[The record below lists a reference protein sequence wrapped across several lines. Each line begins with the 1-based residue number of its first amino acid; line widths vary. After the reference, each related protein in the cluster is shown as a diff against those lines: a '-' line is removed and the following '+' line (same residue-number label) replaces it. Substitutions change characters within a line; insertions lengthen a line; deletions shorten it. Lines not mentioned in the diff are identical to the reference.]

1 VDARDQAMATE
12 AEQLYELIANGTND
26 DVLELASFEHDR
38 EEPVEVDVQT
48 VAVELARRRSALDD
62 GIPRY
67 SPALPRTAL
76 PEPCTCTRCA
86 IAAKLAIAGALI
98 DPAGWL
104 QKERMRLV
112 RHRAPAH
119 RASH

>member
-1 VDARDQAMATE
+1 MATE
-12 AEQLYELIANGTND
+12 AELLYELIANGTND

-38 EEPVEVDVQT
+38 EEPDEVDVQT
-48 VAVELARRRSALDD
+48 VAAELARRRAALDD

-76 PEPCTCTRCA
+76 PEACTCARCA
-86 IAAKLAIAGALI
+86 IAVKLAIAGALI

-112 RHRAPAH
+112 RQRAPAH
-119 RASH
+119 RISR